1 MFASLFAY
9 KAWANAAMLEAMLA
23 IDGERFPEQRRKAI
37 RVMNHTFV
45 VDRIFAAH
53 LLGEPHPYIATN
65 TEETPELAA
74 LTESVRASDAWLAG
88 YARELP
94 AERLGERIRFHFTD
108 GKAGEMSRAEMLQ
121 HLIVHGAYH
130 RGAVG
135 QILDSLSLPRPADT
149 INVYLHAAEPSRRE
163 HGGAAR

>member
-9 KAWANAAMLEAMLA
+9 KAWANASMLEAMLA

-53 LLGEPHPYIATN
+53 LSGEPNPHAATN
-65 TEETPELAA
+65 TEDTPELPA
-74 LTESVRASDAWLAG
+74 LTESIRAGDAWLAG

-94 AERLGERIRFHFTD
+94 PEQLGERIRFRFTD

-135 QILDSLSLPRPADT
+135 QILDALSLPRPADT
-149 INVYLHAAEPSRRE
+149 INVYLHAAEPWRRE
-163 HGGAAR
+163 HGGVGR

>member
-1 MFASLFAY
+1 MFVSLFEY
-9 KAWANAAMLEAMLA
+9 KAWANARMLKAVTA
-23 IDGERFPEQRRKAI
+23 IDGERYAEQRRKAI

-53 LLGEPHPYIATN
+53 LLGEPNPYTATN
-65 TEETPELAA
+65 TEETPELPV
-74 LTESVRASDAWLAG
+74 LTESILASDAWLVG
-88 YARELP
+88 HVRELP
-94 AERLGERIRFHFTD
+94 VERMGECIRFHFTD

-135 QILDSLSLPRPADT
+135 QILDALSLPRPPDT
-149 INVYLHAAEPSRRE
+149 ITAYLHAAEPWRRE
-163 HGGAAR
+163 YGNAA

>member
-1 MFASLFAY
+1 MFAPLFAY
-9 KAWANAAMLEAMLA
+9 KAWANASMLEAILA
-23 IDGERFPEQRRKAI
+23 IDGERFPEQRLKAI
-37 RVMNHTFV
+37 RVMNHTYV

-53 LLGEPHPYIATN
+53 LLGETNPYAATN

-74 LTESVRASDAWLAG
+74 LAESIRTSDAWLAG

-94 AERLGERIRFHFTD
+94 AERLGERLRFRFTD
-108 GKAGEMSRAEMLQ
+108 GNAGEMSRAEMLQ

-135 QILDSLSLPRPADT
+135 QILDALSLPRPADT
-149 INVYLHAAEPSRRE
+149 INVYLHEAEPSRRE

>member
-9 KAWANAAMLEAMLA
+9 KAWANAQMLEAMAA
-23 IDGERFPEQRRKAI
+23 IDGDRHAEQRRKAI

-53 LLGEPHPYIATN
+53 LLGEPHPYTATN
-65 TEETPELAA
+65 TEETPELPA
-74 LTESVRASDAWLAG
+74 LTASIRASDAWLVG
-88 YARELP
+88 YARDLP
-94 AERLGERIRFHFTD
+94 VERMDERIRFRFTD
-108 GKAGEMSRAEMLQ
+108 GKAGEMSHAEMLQ

-135 QILDSLSLPRPADT
+135 QILDALSLPRPADT

-163 HGGAAR
+163 HGSVA

>member
-1 MFASLFAY
+1 MFAPLFAY

-23 IDGERFPEQRRKAI
+23 IDGERFPEQRRKAV

-53 LLGEPHPYIATN
+53 LSGEANPYAATN
-65 TEETPELAA
+65 TEDTPELPA
-74 LTESVRASDAWLAG
+74 LTASIRDSDAWLAG
-88 YARELP
+88 YARELSP
-94 AERLGERIRFHFTD
+94 ERWGERIRFRFTD

-121 HLIVHGAYH
+121 HLVVHGAYH

-135 QILDSLSLPRPADT
+135 QILDALSLPRPADT
-149 INVYLHAAEPSRRE
+149 INVYLHAAEPWRRE
-163 HGGAAR
+163 HGSAA